1 MFCLVK
7 DLYVAYWQ
15 NSGCDSCKGK
25 GLYFPTQIFL
35 DFIFKFLEI
44 YLSFLPSKNC
54 CFFKADCK
62 GKGAHIDT
70 KIILA
75 NSY

>member
-1 MFCLVK
+1 LK
-7 DLYVAYWQ
+7 
-15 NSGCDSCKGK
+15 NSGRFLRTNSRFFKADCKGK

-54 CFFKADCK
+54 CFLKADCK
-62 GKGAHIDT
+62 GKGTYLDT